1 MSNTG
6 RVSRYPEVTKMV
18 MDIILP
24 NWKYRKFVITDSLEI
39 SSIVSDAT
47 LEQIGNKLGIELS
60 KGEKLG
66 PIVEE
71 LAKILNLSC

>member
-1 MSNTG
+1 
-6 RVSRYPEVTKMV
+6 MV